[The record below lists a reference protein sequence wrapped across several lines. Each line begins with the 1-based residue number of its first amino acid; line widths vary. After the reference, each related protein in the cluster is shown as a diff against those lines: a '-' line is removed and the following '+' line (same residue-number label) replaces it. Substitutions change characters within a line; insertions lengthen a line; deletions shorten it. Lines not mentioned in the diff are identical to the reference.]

1 MPPPRSP
8 KPMRDGIGYF
18 PARALQPVECA
29 VVAEWLANAGDVAAA
44 YVSNRRSDD
53 PAHYRRI
60 VIVTKPDD
68 GPSHLIHAPAK
79 HSIWVLFSLS
89 PETKFRTFTSL
100 RAALNFVRPVLR
112 VARRNASRRKKSLAS
127 DRVASC

>member
-1 MPPPRSP
+1 
-8 KPMRDGIGYF
+8 MRDGIGYF
-18 PARALQPVECA
+18 PARALQPVERA

-89 PETKFRTFTSL
+89 PETEFRTFPSSARCIEL
-100 RAALNFVRPVLR
+100 RPTRFEGRPQKCVSEEEKSSVRQGGQLLKPTR
-112 VARRNASRRKKSLAS
+112 G
-127 DRVASC
+127 